1 MALIQGIHILGKR
14 DKGEARRIA
23 IDVQQNQRLLVG
35 TNTLD
40 GAGAYAW
47 YVDRFPHNL
56 RDDPQ
61 VLFEID
67 DTAVIECCK
76 RNGESLGY
84 FRIPGA
90 IGDYVSIRVLAFTNV
105 WQ

>member
-1 MALIQGIHILGKR
+1 MALIQGLHILAHG
-14 DKGEARRIA
+14 DKVEARMIA
-23 IDVQQNQRLLVG
+23 QEIEQNQRLLVG
-35 TNTLD
+35 INSMD

-47 YVDRFPHNL
+47 YQDRIPHTL

-61 VLFEID
+61 VLFETD
-67 DTAVIECCK
+67 DTAIIECCK
-76 RNGESLGY
+76 RNGESLGF

-105 WQ
+105 W

>member
-1 MALIQGIHILGKR
+1 MALIQGIHILGKT
-14 DKGEARRIA
+14 DKGAARRIA

-35 TNTLD
+35 PNTMD

-47 YVDRFPHNL
+47 YIDRFPEKR

-67 DTAVIECCK
+67 DTRIIDCCT
-76 RNGESLGY
+76 RNGASLGY

-105 WQ
+105 WE